1 MNNLQKGKNNAI
13 AIGHR
18 LNMKARMPTNILKQK
33 QKIMGP
39 DKFKKEVGICIGD
52 VTPLDLGRV
61 LDKYVQEHEAG
72 PKLVKVTG
80 WFTVK
85 ISNCQGVANSSIML
99 ALKYAMMP
107 LPVKVYNFQRNGGP
121 GGATGQFLVDNKL
134 LANRMKRL
142 NGKVCVLYSD
152 QIIDIHVESGLP
164 ASLTAVELFD
174 PQADLLD
181 AVKATL
187 HARFDRQNQT
197 LYLSRFHA
205 APQLHPHLCA
215 LHALPAMRWLLQLIA
230 REFTQLRV
238 LQLRDNFLCTLR
250 AFSGLSRS
258 NFPALQVLDVGAN
271 HLVDPCELE
280 HLKDLNLLTLYIKN
294 NPLAKCQLGMLRNIL
309 PQVAIIR
316 NNCNDPNKELD
327 SQQPDEL
334 PEHIDFCMRFA
345 KCYYKIFNDVDHRQQ
360 LEMFY
365 ADGATFLQKMH
376 TINDQTCSSFGLA
389 AVMKA
394 ICQLPEIHTDVNEAQ
409 VEIQTFNSKLRIFT
423 LSGSCKE
430 LREESQTS
438 WNRCKY
444 IRKFVMRSEEASR
457 WIITNETLTL
467 LPPEN
472 EGTTLLTVTVN
483 NQSQLNVQL
492 EDLNNNLPKLSIEP
506 ETTSPTQ
513 LPSFEEIPA
522 LVPLSSIET
531 HTNLEQEVDDTLVL
545 SDDEVF
551 LVINEEDLIDS
562 VEL

>member
-1 MNNLQKGKNNAI
+1 MNKLQKGKINAI
-13 AIGHR
+13 ANGHHMV
-18 LNMKARMPTNILKQK
+18 MKSRMPTNILKKK
-33 QKIMGP
+33 QQIMGH
-39 DKFKKEVGICIGD
+39 DKFKEQVGICIGD
-52 VTPLDLGRV
+52 VTPLDLGRM

-72 PKLVKVTG
+72 PKLIKITG

-107 LPVKVYNFQRNGGP
+107 LPVKVYNFQRYDGP
-121 GGATGQFLVDNKL
+121 SGATGQFLVDNKL
-134 LANRMKRL
+134 LANRMTRL

-152 QIIDIHVESGLP
+152 QIIDIQVESGLP
-164 ASLTAVELFD
+164 KSLITVEQFD
-174 PQADLLD
+174 SQTDLLD
-181 AVKATL
+181 AIKAAL
-187 HARFDRQNQT
+187 HARFDQQSQT

-205 APQLHPHLCA
+205 APQLQPHFCA
-215 LHALPAMRWLLQLIA
+215 LHSLPVMRCLLQLIA

-250 AFSGLSRS
+250 AFRGLSHS

-280 HLKDLNLLTLYIKN
+280 HLKDLNLLTLHIKN
-294 NPLAKCQLGMLRNIL
+294 NPLAKCQLGMLRNVL

-316 NNCNDPNKELD
+316 NNCNDANKELD

-334 PEHIDFCMRFA
+334 PEYADFCMRFA
-345 KCYYKIFNDVDHRQQ
+345 QRYYKIFNDVDRRQQ
-360 LEMFY
+360 LEIFY
-365 ADGATFLQKMH
+365 AVGATFLQKMQS
-376 TINDQTCSSFGLA
+376 TNDETCSRFGLA

-394 ICQLPEIHTDVNEAQ
+394 ICQLPEIHTDVNDAK
-409 VEIQTFNSKLRIFT
+409 VEIQTFNTKLRIFT

-430 LREESQTS
+430 LHGDSQTS
-438 WNRCKY
+438 WKRCKY
-444 IRKFVMRSEEASR
+444 VRQFVMRSEEASR
-457 WIITNETLTL
+457 WLITNDTLTL
-467 LPPEN
+467 LPSEN
-472 EGTTLLTVTVN
+472 EETSMSSVN
-483 NQSQLNVQL
+483 VNYQSQVDVQMDHLNK
-492 EDLNNNLPKLSIEP
+492 NLPKLIIEP
-506 ETTSPTQ
+506 ETMSPIQ

-522 LVPLSSIET
+522 VVPLSSIET
-531 HTNLEQEVDDTLVL
+531 HTNLELEVDETFIQ

>member
-1 MNNLQKGKNNAI
+1 MNNLQKRKINAI
-13 AIGHR
+13 ANGHR
-18 LNMKARMPTNILKQK
+18 LHMKARMPTNILKKK
-33 QKIMGP
+33 QQIMGL
-39 DKFKKEVGICIGD
+39 DKFKEQVGICIGD
-52 VTPLDLGRV
+52 VTPLDLGRM
-61 LDKYVQEHEAG
+61 LDKYVQEHETG
-72 PKLVKVTG
+72 PKLIKVTG

-107 LPVKVYNFQRNGGP
+107 LAVKVYNFQRYDGRNG
-121 GGATGQFLVDNKL
+121 AAGQFFVDNKL

-164 ASLTAVELFD
+164 ESLTTVEQFD
-174 PQADLLD
+174 SQADILD
-181 AVKATL
+181 AVKAAL

-205 APQLHPHLCA
+205 APQLQPHFCA
-215 LHALPAMRWLLQLIA
+215 LHALPAMRCLLQLIA

-250 AFSGLSRS
+250 AFNGLSRS
-258 NFPALQVLDVGAN
+258 NFPTLQVLDVGAN

-280 HLKDLNLLTLYIKN
+280 HLKDLNLLTLHIKN
-294 NPLAKCQLGMLRNIL
+294 NPLAKCQLGMLRNVL

-334 PEHIDFCMRFA
+334 PEHADFCMRFA
-345 KCYYKIFNDVDHRQQ
+345 QSYYKIFNEPHRRQQ

-365 ADGATFLQKMH
+365 ADGATFLQKMQS
-376 TINDQTCSSFGLA
+376 TNDQNCSRFGLA

-394 ICQLPEIHTDVNEAQ
+394 ICQLPEIHTDVNEAK
-409 VEIQTFNSKLRIFT
+409 VEIQTFNTKLRIFT

-430 LREESQTS
+430 LHGDSQTS
-438 WNRCKY
+438 WKRCKY
-444 IRKFVMRSEEASR
+444 VRQFVMRSEEASR
-457 WIITNETLTL
+457 WFITNDTLTL
-467 LPPEN
+467 LPSEN
-472 EGTTLLTVTVN
+472 EETSMRSVTVN
-483 NQSQLNVQL
+483 YQSQLDVQL

-506 ETTSPTQ
+506 DTTSHIE

-531 HTNLEQEVDDTLVL
+531 HTNLEQELDETFVH